1 MVGTAAYSR
10 KPSQDLLVR
19 IDDVLSDLPK
29 RHHGDTS
36 LQSSLEKA
44 RQEIQKAKEEFK
56 VKSPSSCPRTRNSFT
71 RHSGTVLYIVEEEAD
86 GADKPLVARDS
97 GVFTET
103 QPPEAMPQLFCESH
117 QIVFLLPVA
126 SESGRE
132 RPDFEFTLGRSGLRG
147 SKTTANDLIL
157 HHSRVSKRHACLRYS
172 YKTQRW
178 SLSDSSSNGTLINYV
193 GFSHETIEALQDQ
206 DIISILPLEVTFHAL
221 DKPIPAGWDLV
232 QEFPFALDIKN
243 LAEKDSSHAA
253 ACANLAPIP
262 ALGRIEMLR

>member
-86 GADKPLVARDS
+86 GTDKPLVARDS

-103 QPPEAMPQLFCESH
+103 H
-117 QIVFLLPVA
+117 
-126 SESGRE
+126 
-132 RPDFEFTLGRSGLRG
+132 
-147 SKTTANDLIL
+147 
-157 HHSRVSKRHACLRYS
+157 

-221 DKPIPAGWDLV
+221 DKPIPAGWNLV